1 MIKKNTDRDFYSKQS
16 HNKNDQ
22 IGFKVRL
29 GLLLKDKENITN
41 RSVNQAKALNI
52 LRKTKKFD
60 SPDLTFALNQ
70 TIKE

>member
-1 MIKKNTDRDFYSKQS
+1 MINKQTDLAFFKKQS
-16 HNKNDQ
+16 NNKDDK
-22 IGFKVRL
+22 IGFKLRH
-29 GLLLKDKENITN
+29 GLLTKDKENITS

-60 SPDLTFALNQ
+60 SPDLVFALNQ